1 MKRFTII
8 AVLSVFL
15 FLSSCTSVRVTTD
28 YDTKTNF
35 AQYQTFAFYKKGIDN
50 ADINDLDKR
59 RIMFAIEDEL
69 MAKGLKKSENPD
81 MLVNIFTKSSE
92 KVDVYNNVHLG
103 WYPWYYGPGFGMQ
116 VSKYTEGTLF
126 IDIIDAQKKEMVWQ
140 GVGSG
145 ALNNLSG
152 AKKELRIKEFVKEIL
167 AKYPPSKN

>member
-1 MKRFTII
+1 MKRFTLIT
-8 AVLSVFL
+8 VLSVFL

-28 YDTKTNF
+28 YDSRTNF

-59 RIMFAIEDEL
+59 RIMYAIEDEL
-69 MAKGLKKSENPD
+69 LAKGLKKSEKPD
-81 MLVNIFTKSSE
+81 MLVNIFTKSRE
-92 KVDVYNNVHLG
+92 TVDVYNNVHFG

-116 VSKYTEGTLF
+116 VNKYTEGSLF

-145 ALNNLSG
+145 ALNNLTG
-152 AKKELRIKEFVKEIL
+152 AKKEERIREFVKEIL
-167 AKYPPSKN
+167 LKYPPSKN